1 MIMAEQ
7 TKQIS
12 IKGVRDGIL
21 VNLAPDCSLND
32 ALHALED
39 ELSAQQGFLR
49 GSRVILAVGKRMI
62 VADDL
67 VPFQELLAENEMTLW
82 ALLTDQESSRE
93 AARELG
99 LATRLPGSNADL
111 NGNFRPAP
119 AGQPEA
125 AMAAS
130 PNGKANSLLLR
141 ETLRSGRSIYH
152 EGHVVVVGDVN
163 PGAQVIAAGDVIV
176 WGRLRGL
183 VHAGAH
189 GDAAAVICALA
200 LNPTQL
206 RIADQIAI
214 APGEQRHR
222 PIPEKVSLIEGQ
234 IVAEAWD
241 TRH

>member
-1 MIMAEQ
+1 
-7 TKQIS
+7 
-12 IKGVRDGIL
+12 
-21 VNLAPDCSLND
+21 
-32 ALHALED
+32 
-39 ELSAQQGFLR
+39 
-49 GSRVILAVGKRMI
+49 
-62 VADDL
+62 
-67 VPFQELLAENEMTLW
+67 MTLW
-82 ALLTDQESSRE
+82 ALLADQESSRE

-111 NGNFRPAP
+111 NGNLRPAP

-125 AMAAS
+125 AVIAS
-130 PNGKANSLLLR
+130 PNGIANGLLLR
-141 ETLRSGRSIYH
+141 ETLRSGRSVYH
-152 EGHVVVVGDVN
+152 NGHIVVIGDVN
-163 PGAQVIAAGDVIV
+163 PGAEVIAAGNVVV

-189 GDAAAVICALA
+189 GDAAVVICALA

-214 APGEQRHR
+214 APGEKRRQ
-222 PIPEKVSLIEGQ
+222 PTPEKVTLIEGQ

>member
-1 MIMAEQ
+1 MAEQ

-21 VNLAPDCSLND
+21 VNLAPGSSLED
-32 ALHALED
+32 ALRALED

-49 GSRVILAVGKRMI
+49 GSRVILAVGERYL
-62 VADDL
+62 AANDFA
-67 VPFQELLAENEMTLW
+67 PFQELLAQHEMTLW
-82 ALLTDQESSRE
+82 ALLADRESSRE

-111 NGNFRPAP
+111 NGNLRPAP

-125 AMAAS
+125 AVIAS
-130 PNGKANSLLLR
+130 PNGIANGLLLR
-141 ETLRSGRSIYH
+141 ETLRSGRSVYH
-152 EGHVVVVGDVN
+152 NGHIVVIGDVN
-163 PGAQVIAAGDVIV
+163 PGAEVIAAGNVVV

-189 GDAAAVICALA
+189 GDAAVVICALA

-214 APGEQRHR
+214 APGEQRR
-222 PIPEKVSLIEGQ
+222 QPIPEKVTLIEGQ